1 MEAFA
6 SSIPNL
12 AAGTTRQPLFQ
23 NSSSGA
29 EPSSSA
35 AAAASADFENFLKLL
50 TAQLR
55 NQDPL
60 SPLDSTQ
67 FVAQLASFSTVEQLV
82 GANARL
88 DALAATMGGAGLDSY
103 APLLG
108 REVEAQGAP
117 IWLGTTPAEFRVE
130 ADPNA
135 DAVEAI
141 VTNATG
147 GEVARFPVNNSNER
161 QMWDGATPSGPAP
174 QGAYFMEIV
183 YWRNGAETGRRQAS
197 GFGVVDE
204 IRANASGAQLFTAQ
218 GLFAR
223 AADIA
228 GVRR

>member
-1 MEAFA
+1 MESFA
-6 SSIPNL
+6 SPTPSL
-12 AAGTTRQPLFQ
+12 TSGTTGQSLAK
-23 NSSSGA
+23 SG
-29 EPSSSA
+29 PSGIDPSNNA
-35 AAAASADFENFLKLL
+35 AAAASADFQNFLKLL

-88 DALAATMGGAGLDSY
+88 DSLAAAISGAGLDSY

-117 IWLGTTPAEFRVE
+117 IWLGSSLADFRIE

-141 VTNATG
+141 VTNAAG
-147 GEVARFPVNNSNER
+147 GEVARIPVINSNER
-161 QMWDGATPSGPAP
+161 QTWNGATPSGTAP
-174 QGAYFMEIV
+174 QGAYSMEIV
-183 YWRNGAETGRRQAS
+183 YWRDGAELGRRSAS
-197 GFGVVDE
+197 GFGIVEE
-204 IRANASGAQLFTAQ
+204 IRTDASGAQVYTAQ

-223 AADIA
+223 AADIS
-228 GVRR
+228 GIRR